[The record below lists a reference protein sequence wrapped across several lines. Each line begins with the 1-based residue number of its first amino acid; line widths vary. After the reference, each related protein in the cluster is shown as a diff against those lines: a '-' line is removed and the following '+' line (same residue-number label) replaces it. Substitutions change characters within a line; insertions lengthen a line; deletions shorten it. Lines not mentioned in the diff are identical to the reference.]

1 MILDNDSIAT
11 MIPHQ
16 GAMCLLDAVLRWD
29 AASIACLSRRYRAP
43 DNPLRRHDGTLGT
56 ATGIELAAQAM
67 AVHGR
72 LIEGAAGAPRPGY
85 LASVRDVRLC
95 HETLETSDGDLLV
108 EAQLLMGDARSAA
121 YSFALTCDGIVL
133 LTGRATVL
141 FAVSQ

>member
-1 MILDNDSIAT
+1 MILDHDSIAT

-43 DNPLRRHDGTLGT
+43 DNPPRRQDGTLGT

-72 LIEGAAGAPRPGY
+72 LLAGADGAPRPGY
-85 LASVRDVRLC
+85 LASVRDVRLR
-95 HETLETSDGDLLV
+95 HGTLDPGEGDLMV
-108 EAQLLMGDARSAA
+108 EAQLLMGDDKSAA
-121 YSFALTCDGIVL
+121 YSFTLTCDGL
-133 LTGRATVL
+133 ARLTGRATVL
-141 FAVSQ
+141 FAVTR